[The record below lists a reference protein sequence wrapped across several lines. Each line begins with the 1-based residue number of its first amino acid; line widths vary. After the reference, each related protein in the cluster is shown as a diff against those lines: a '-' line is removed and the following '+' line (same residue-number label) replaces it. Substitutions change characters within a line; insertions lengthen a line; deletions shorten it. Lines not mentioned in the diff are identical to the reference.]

1 MRIGVE
7 AWLMAQAAP
16 KTTSTGGTRPDR
28 NVGWPVEEITVFCR
42 RWQITRL
49 GLFGSVLREDF
60 GPDSDVD
67 ILARFHPAARHTL
80 LDLERMEDELESIL
94 GRDVDLLSWRGVERS
109 RNRYRRKAILG
120 SVEVVYDA

>member
-1 MRIGVE
+1 
-7 AWLMAQAAP
+7 MAQAAP
-16 KTTSTGGTRPDR
+16 KATSTGGIRPGRDF
-28 NVGWPVEEITVFCR
+28 GWPVEEIAVFCR

-67 ILARFHPAARHTL
+67 ILARFDPAATHTL